1 MVNNSTNINIVL
13 FCFVYRNTI
22 FTSIYF
28 IIVTSRKMFWII
40 LIFLTRNTP
49 PTPARFLVWFMLL
62 DLYFFVNCF
71 VDHCLSFCPY
81 FTWSLYRLSFC
92 PYFTWS
98 LYRLSFCPYFT
109 WSLYRLS
116 FCPYFT
122 WSLYRLSF
130 CPYFTWSLY
139 RLSFLDL
146 LLLFILTF
154 IYFEFC
160 NEATYPEVEIMRST
174 AHIYVKCQ
182 WLQDQHRVPKSEEI
196 FKKCN

>member
-49 PTPARFLVWFMLL
+49 PTLARFLVWFMLL

-81 FTWSLYRLSFC
+81 FTWLLYGLSFVLISRGHC
-92 PYFTWS
+92 IVCLFVPISRGHCIVCLFVLISRGHCIVCLFVLISRGHCIVCLFVLISRGHCIVCLS
-98 LYRLSFCPYFT
+98 LIYCFCSF
-109 WSLYRLS
+109 
-116 FCPYFT
+116 
-122 WSLYRLSF
+122 
-130 CPYFTWSLY
+130 
-139 RLSFLDL
+139 
-146 LLLFILTF
+146 
-154 IYFEFC
+154 
-160 NEATYPEVEIMRST
+160 
-174 AHIYVKCQ
+174 
-182 WLQDQHRVPKSEEI
+182 
-196 FKKCN
+196 

>member
-1 MVNNSTNINIVL
+1 MFCLSEYYFYVYLFYNCDFPKNVLNNINIFNTKHSAYPRQIFSVVHVARSLL
-13 FCFVYRNTI
+13 FCELLCRSLFVLLSL
-22 FTSIYF
+22 FHVV
-28 IIVTSRKMFWII
+28 IV
-40 LIFLTRNTP
+40 
-49 PTPARFLVWFMLL
+49 
-62 DLYFFVNCF
+62 
-71 VDHCLSFCPY
+71 
-81 FTWSLYRLSFC
+81 WSV
-92 PYFTWS
+92 
-98 LYRLSFCPYFT
+98 
-109 WSLYRLS
+109 
-116 FCPYFT
+116 
-122 WSLYRLSF
+122 F

>member
-40 LIFLTRNTP
+40 LIFLTRNTL

-71 VDHCLSFCPY
+71 VDHC
-81 FTWSLYRLSFC
+81 
-92 PYFTWS
+92 
-98 LYRLSFCPYFT
+98 
-109 WSLYRLS
+109 LS

-160 NEATYPEVEIMRST
+160 NEATYPEVEIMKST

-182 WLQDQHRVPKSEEI
+182 WLQDQHRVPKTEEI